1 MLSASGI
8 WEATTLTFS
17 PGGDYLISGGW
28 DREMICWDLQT
39 HQRAFTVAID
49 SYHLQFSADG
59 RRCATLVRS
68 PLPPGYFLELKL
80 HAFELPAAHRE
91 FFEDLGNKMQ
101 QAAFSPDGRWLAAA
115 GKKGL
120 GLWSLTTT
128 DPGRVIEAPPM
139 ARLGFPSA
147 GGALCGSG
155 LAGKCL

>member
-8 WEATTLTFS
+8 WKAATRLVVIQSCMS
-17 PGGDYLISGGW
+17 PGDLRFLPMASGSPWGTLNAIPILCRSSRLI
-28 DREMICWDLQT
+28 T
-39 HQRAFTVAID
+39 
-49 SYHLQFSADG
+49 
-59 RRCATLVRS
+59 VRS
-68 PLPPGYFLELKL
+68 RLPGGYFLELKL

-139 ARLGFPSA
+139 ARLDFTSDG
-147 GGALCGSG
+147 
-155 LAGKCL
+155 